1 MPYVVRR
8 LGATSAATRKN
19 NRTLTTGERMEREQ
33 SYKPHRSA
41 PAGGKAQFG
50 ILVVDDNELTRRAL
64 KGILLRDER
73 FTVLGEA
80 SNGASALESI
90 SALRP
95 DLVCLDVLMP
105 RMDGLAVLRKLRE
118 KEPSPAVVIITGES
132 TSEVVKEAREMGAN
146 GFVVKPF
153 NAAIVL
159 NTIHTVLCRTSFC
172 SACRQAHTH
181 TVACPPVWITPA

>member
-1 MPYVVRR
+1 
-8 LGATSAATRKN
+8 
-19 NRTLTTGERMEREQ
+19 MEKEP
-33 SYKPHRSA
+33 SYKPHRAA
-41 PAGGKAQFG
+41 PAVSPARFG

-64 KGILLRDER
+64 KGILLRDDR

-90 SALRP
+90 NALQP
-95 DLVCLDVLMP
+95 HLVCLDVLMP
-105 RMDGLAVLRKLRE
+105 RLDGLGVLRKLRE
-118 KEPSPAVVIITGES
+118 KQLPTAVVIITGES

-172 SACRQAHTH
+172 STCRPAHTQA
-181 TVACPPVWITPA
+181 VACPSVWVNPA

>member
-1 MPYVVRR
+1 MPYVVRK
-8 LGATSAATRKN
+8 LGATSATTRKN
-19 NRTLTTGERMEREQ
+19 NHTLTTGESMEREQ
-33 SYKPHRSA
+33 SYKPHRSV
-41 PAGGKAQFG
+41 PAGGAAQFG

-64 KGILLRDER
+64 KGILLRDDR

-80 SNGASALESI
+80 SNGASALDSI

-105 RMDGLAVLRKLRE
+105 RLDGLGVLRKLRE
-118 KEPSPAVVIITGES
+118 KQLSTAVVIITAES
-132 TSEVVKEAREMGAN
+132 TSEVVKEAKEMGAN

-172 SACRQAHTH
+172 STCQQAHTQA
-181 TVACPPVWITPA
+181 VACPPVWVNPA